1 MGFYS
6 PKQIQFLG
14 PHKSFIYWSNYI
26 IEGGNYELKIW
37 ILTSNG
43 HESLDE
49 FHQLTWHILL
59 K

>member
-43 HESLDE
+43 HESLD
-49 FHQLTWHILL
+49 
-59 K
+59 